1 MSRAPRVA
9 SSSSTPAPWWAD
21 TVSHST
27 LSPRLYGRPQDL
39 AHPAVKDCA
48 LDGPVNDP
56 RGIESLQAQG
66 REEGLIRPRVVGHVT
81 VQVVETAI
89 TPQLALSER
98 GRGAGREPLLPGAPL
113 HPPWGGRLRQG
124 AAVVATSIPPS
135 SGLPPTGS
143 RPHSACHRGPCARA
157 HQDGAPVL
165 PHSWSARPLRPA
177 RTALTPRAA
186 SKWPGMSRRF
196 WAHRGAGPLP
206 SPTRPHGAGGS

>member
-1 MSRAPRVA
+1 MPPASARLRAAAGSGPGWAMTRCSKSMA
-9 SSSSTPAPWWAD
+9 SSWAWWGHGG
-21 TVSHST
+21 V
-27 LSPRLYGRPQDL
+27 GR
-39 AHPAVKDCA
+39 
-48 LDGPVNDP
+48 
-56 RGIESLQAQG
+56 
-66 REEGLIRPRVVGHVT
+66 VT

-113 HPPWGGRLRQG
+113 HPPWGGRPRQG

-196 WAHRGAGPLP
+196 WAHRCAGPLP
-206 SPTRPHGAGGS
+206 SPTRPRGAGGS